1 MPFPA
6 WPSLSYGTT
15 DNQVYD
21 FQTMDKDRLWEGHKD
36 RVTTWLDSIEKCNT
50 GARAKLTPK
59 PKTKVGK

>member
-6 WPSLSYGTT
+6 RPSLSYGTT

-21 FQTMDKDRLWEGHKD
+21 FQTMDRDRLWEGHKD
-36 RVTTWLDSIEKCNT
+36 RVTTWLDSIEKYNT